1 MGTIAAISTAPANGG
16 IGIIRMSGKECFEIL
31 DKIFVPKQ
39 KQDIEEISGY
49 TIKYGYIIDFKT
61 KQKIDEVLVSFF
73 KSPKSYTTENMCEIN
88 SHGGVVIEQKILEQ
102 CLLAGAEMAE
112 PGEFTKRAF
121 LNGRIDL
128 SQAEG
133 IIDLINAKTSQ
144 EAKASFKQLE
154 GSLSKKIKDIR
165 QNLLNIMA
173 DIEAS
178 IDYPEYDEVPEIVN
192 KKLIEQI
199 NAIEEKLFKLEKS
212 FDSGKVLKEGIKTV
226 ILGKPNAGKSS
237 LLNCI
242 LNEERAIVTEIEGT
256 TRDTIEEFVTV
267 EGVPLKLIDTA
278 GIREAKDEVEKIGIA
293 KSKEIAKDADLI
305 IAIFDSS
312 RDLTDEDREILNI
325 IKGKNAILVLN
336 KTDLNKKIDE
346 NMPEIIDSC
355 KYIVKISTLEQ
366 QGLEDLY
373 KIIGNMF
380 SMEEISVDNTA
391 IITNLRHKNLISKAL
406 ESCKQAMDA
415 LTNGMPLDIIAVF
428 LKEILEN
435 LGEITGEIVTD
446 DIISEIFSKFCLGK

>member
-1 MGTIAAISTAPANGG
+1 
-16 IGIIRMSGKECFEIL
+16 MSGEKCFEVL
-31 DKIFVPKQ
+31 DKIFKPK
-39 KQDIEEISGY
+39 KQESVENIKGY
-49 TIKYGYIIDFKT
+49 TIKYGHIVQNNEI
-61 KQKIDEVLVSFF
+61 IDEVLVSYF
-73 KSPKSYTTENMCEIN
+73 KAPKSYTTENMCEIN
-88 SHGGVVIEQKILEQ
+88 THGGNIVVRKILEL
-102 CLLAGAEMAE
+102 CLKNGAEMAE

-128 SQAEG
+128 LQAESVID
-133 IIDLINAKTSQ
+133 IIDAKS
-144 EAKASFKQLE
+144 ERELKAGMNQLE
-154 GSLSKKIKDIR
+154 GQLSKKIHEIK
-165 QNLLNIMA
+165 QKIM
-173 DIEAS
+173 DVMVNVEVD
-178 IDYPEYDEVPEIVN
+178 IDYPEYDVEEVTNAEIKGMLDIVISD
-192 KKLIEQI
+192 LE
-199 NAIEEKLFKLEKS
+199 KLEKS
-212 FDSGKVLKEGIKTV
+212 FDNGKILKDGVKTA
-226 ILGKPNAGKSS
+226 IIGKPNAGKSS